1 MKKRLYS
8 QDAAVVVRPN
18 RAASDAADWTPD
30 NLSAGEISAG
40 VIAEAVTLDA
50 REWDDVQLVA
60 DWEKLGVADVG
71 GALTIEI
78 LIATPDAIST
88 VGRRWRILS
97 TVASLTTGITAL
109 AAVRGHD
116 AAFRITALTLGTADK
131 VQLKVTGGTRARRE
145 KS

>member
-1 MKKRLYS
+1 
-8 QDAAVVVRPN
+8 
-18 RAASDAADWTPD
+18 
-30 NLSAGEISAG
+30 LSAGEISSG

-60 DWEKLGVADVG
+60 DWEKLGVPDAG
-71 GALTIEI
+71 GALTIEV

-97 TVASLTTGITAL
+97 TVASLTSGITAL

-116 AAFRITALTLGTADK
+116 SAFRITALTLGTADK
-131 VQLKVTGGTRARRE
+131 VQLKVTGGNRARRE